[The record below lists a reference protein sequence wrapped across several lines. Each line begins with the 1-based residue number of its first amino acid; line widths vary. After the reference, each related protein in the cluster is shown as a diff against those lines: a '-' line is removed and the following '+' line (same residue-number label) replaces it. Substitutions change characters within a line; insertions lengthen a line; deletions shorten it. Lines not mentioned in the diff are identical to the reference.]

1 MLPIDWRKCSRTVR
15 LKTYG
20 GLKFRGA
27 LRTGASRTMAER
39 YWTMKKMTMMLGE
52 YSPSGASVKG
62 GSMPST
68 LAVVAFDARGVA
80 GDGVDSG
87 MVVCKKPAIA

>member
-1 MLPIDWRKCSRTVR
+1 
-15 LKTYG
+15 
-20 GLKFRGA
+20 
-27 LRTGASRTMAER
+27 
-39 YWTMKKMTMMLGE
+39 MKKMTMMLAE